1 MAIREVYLDNDWE
14 FEFDVKRKATTT
26 GTLEAAASLSGVSA
40 FFSLTDGGTAV
51 GSTTT
56 TLSERSATAGRYF
69 GLLDKATLNTAM
81 SAYVDTVVYE
91 VFVVSG
97 DAETS
102 EPILVKGSRRPA

>member
-1 MAIREVYLDNDWE
+1 MATREVYLDNDWE
-14 FEFDVKRKATTT
+14 FEYDVKRKATTT
-26 GTLEAAASLSGVSA
+26 GNLEAAASLSGVSA
-40 FFSLTDGGTAV
+40 FFSLTDGGSAIAA
-51 GSTTT
+51 TTT

-69 GLLDKATLNTAM
+69 GILDKTDLNTALA
-81 SAYVDTVVYE
+81 SSVNQVVYE